1 MKLPNHGMH
10 YSLWKLGGY
19 HPEAKESL
27 QKMVNEKAS
36 MLGSSRTVWKK
47 IKQNEGV

>member
-1 MKLPNHGMH
+1 MKLPKHGRH

-27 QKMVNEKAS
+27 QKMVDKKAS
-36 MLGSSRTVWKK
+36 VLGSSHTVWKK
-47 IKQNEGV
+47 KETE